1 MKFKFIDL
9 FAGIGGFRLALESV
23 GGECVFSSE
32 IDPSARK
39 TYESNFGD
47 VPSGDICK
55 IDAKDIPDFDVLA
68 GGFPCQAFSVI
79 GKKEGFAN
87 ETSGTLFFEIERILK
102 AKTPR
107 AFILENVKNL
117 VSHAKGAT
125 FRTILEHLEALGY
138 NVRWKV
144 LNALD
149 YGLPQ
154 KRERTIIVGFR
165 DAFGFEWPDP
175 IPRNRA
181 RTLKDILEEDVPER
195 YWASERIRAS
205 RNAAMK
211 NKDYP
216 RPFISH
222 ANISGLCTPHPY
234 SGALRWSSSH
244 NALLVNNERRLTERE
259 MLRLQGFPD
268 AFKIVVPYTR
278 MKAQCGNSV
287 PVPMIEAVC
296 RQMVKAMEKMDA

>member
-9 FAGIGGFRLALESV
+9 FAGIGGFRLALEAV
-23 GGECVFSSE
+23 GGQCVFSSE

-39 TYESNFGD
+39 TYEANFGD
-47 VPSGDICK
+47 VPSGDICG
-55 IDAKDIPDFDVLA
+55 IDANGIPDFDILA

-117 VSHAKGAT
+117 VGHAKGAT
-125 FRTILEHLEALGY
+125 FRTILEHLDALGY

-165 DAFGFEWPDP
+165 DVFGFEWPNP
-175 IPRNRA
+175 IPRDRA
-181 RTLKDILEEDVPER
+181 RMLNDILEENVPER

-205 RNAAMK
+205 RNATMK
-211 NKDYP
+211 EKDCQ

-222 ANISGLCTPHPY
+222 CRISGDCHPHPY
-234 SGALRWSSSH
+234 SAVLRWDSFY
-244 NALLVNNERRLTERE
+244 NTLLVNNERRLTERE
-259 MLRLQGFPD
+259 MLRLQGFPN

-296 RQMVKAMEKMDA
+296 RQMVKAMEKTDA